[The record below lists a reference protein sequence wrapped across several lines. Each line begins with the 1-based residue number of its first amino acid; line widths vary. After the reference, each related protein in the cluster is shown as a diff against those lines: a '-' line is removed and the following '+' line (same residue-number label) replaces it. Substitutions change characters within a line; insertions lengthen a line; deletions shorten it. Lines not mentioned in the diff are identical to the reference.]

1 MKGGRK
7 DERRIQSIP
16 RSASQSRDVLKPP
29 EEQDKADLQRKK
41 GGGKVGRE
49 GFCELKIS
57 FGVGSGYMLHH
68 GLRFIKG
75 ESPDGH
81 VIASM
86 GTDEMKVSRVK

>member
-1 MKGGRK
+1 MRGESNQFRAPPVNREMCSSHRKNRTRQICRGRRWEGRK
-7 DERRIQSIP
+7 
-16 RSASQSRDVLKPP
+16 
-29 EEQDKADLQRKK
+29 
-41 GGGKVGRE
+41 GRE

-57 FGVGSGYMLHH
+57 FGVGTGEWLHH